1 MVIQNISSAYNYEK
15 NINIKDNVS
24 PSNDEFITEDKK
36 ISKDDFTFSTP
47 KTISTPTKIYV
58 DKVIDNALKNISKG
72 YNVEDNKRI
81 VRLFSNLINE
91 NSENILR
98 KAYGI

>member
-1 MVIQNISSAYNYEK
+1 MVIQNINSAYNYEK
-15 NINIKDNVS
+15 NINVKENIS
-24 PSNDEFITEDKK
+24 PANDEFITENKK
-36 ISKDDFTFSTP
+36 TSKDDFMFSTL